1 METIFTKILKGEIP
15 SVKLHEDELCFAILD
30 IKPVNKGHL
39 LLITKEPYPDLQSC
53 PDEVLAQL
61 MKLAKQAD
69 ATLRRQL
76 GCDATNLI
84 INNGKE
90 SGQEVPHLHLHII
103 PRWKN
108 DHKTLQLSKET
119 YTDGEMAEYGKQ
131 LEF

>member
-53 PDEVLAQL
+53 PAEVLARL
-61 MKLAKQAD
+61 MNLAKLAD
-69 ATLRRQL
+69 AALRKQL

-90 SGQEVPHLHLHII
+90 SGQEVPHLHLHVI

-108 DHKTLQLSKET
+108 DHKNIQLSKET

>member
-15 SVKLHEDELCFAILD
+15 SVKLHENELCFAILD

-39 LLITKEPYPDLQSC
+39 RLIAKEPYPDLQSC
-53 PDEVLAQL
+53 PAEVLARL
-61 MKLAKQAD
+61 MNLAKLAD
-69 ATLRRQL
+69 AALRKQL

-90 SGQEVPHLHLHII
+90 SGQEVPHLHLHVI

-108 DHKTLQLSKET
+108 DHKNIQLSKET